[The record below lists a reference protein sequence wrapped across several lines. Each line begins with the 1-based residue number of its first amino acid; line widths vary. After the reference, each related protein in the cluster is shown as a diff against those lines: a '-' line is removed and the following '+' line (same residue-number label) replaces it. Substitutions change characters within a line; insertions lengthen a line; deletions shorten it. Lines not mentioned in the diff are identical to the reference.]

1 MMDFLERVAYELRTA
16 YGDDMVSQRVV
27 LPSRRAGLYLAKYLS
42 RLSDRPQWS
51 PVMLTVS
58 ELFQSLTELRPT
70 DTETLIFELYR
81 VYRKRFG
88 EEMSFDDFWPWGE
101 VIISDFNDIDLWLAD
116 ADKLYSNI
124 SELKEIDA
132 KFGGLTDEQ
141 NEIIRGFW
149 KSFNPGSA
157 GSEARS
163 RFRSVWQRL
172 GPLFN
177 DFKAAMREK
186 GVAGDGMLCRDVAE
200 RAMAGTLK
208 VPEGVVWHVAGLN
221 ALNSC
226 ERELFRYL
234 RERGQAKFYWDDG
247 HFFMED
253 QGHKASVFMR
263 ENIRQFGNDLP
274 PGEAQQAAQ
283 PHGTWNIID
292 TPSDTA
298 QARMVSKI
306 LEKGE
311 IAIEGDMT
319 DTAVILA
326 DEKLLMPVLNSLPS
340 SVGDVNVTMGH
351 PFRFTSLYSFLKQLM
366 STVRSARN
374 SGGDRSFRSEEVIAL
389 LRHQYFRLLAGR
401 DAGEVISAIIAGNM
415 IRVTGEMLRSHL
427 PLGKLFDIPAGG
439 SDLPGFLSV
448 VMEKIEEATFAA
460 EEDKELTLSTDREY
474 LRLAMSSMI
483 RIDNLI
489 RTYSL
494 DLKIDTCIRLIDR
507 ILRRLVVPF
516 SGEPL
521 RGIQV
526 MGVLETRALEFRNII
541 FLSLNEGTFPGQSFD
556 NTYIP
561 YNIRRAFGLPT
572 LNEHESIY
580 SYYFFRLLRKP
591 DRGWFIYNSATQGL
605 SSGEMSRYLVR
616 MSYSTAFHPAQQSTR
631 ISVGRSRMMPE
642 MLSKSKEHNRLL
654 LDLYSTDGKI
664 GKYLSPSAINTWV
677 SCRMKF
683 YYRYVCGM
691 PEEEILEKEIDQR
704 RFGNILHE
712 TLNRLYAPFR
722 EDPAAQA
729 AISSLAADRTLV
741 RDTLIVSALDEMKW
755 TMETLMAGRGLII
768 VEVLERYINNLLR
781 YDAENE
787 GLMLLNLEDDFTAVR
802 TVANGTGLERKIR
815 IGGRADRIDV
825 TGGVVRVVDYK
836 TGAPKKEAVT
846 PEDLFDEDKEKRNDA
861 FLQALIYSCL
871 IRDLHPDR
879 LVIPA
884 IYWVQQ
890 LTSTDFT
897 PYAPVAGLNGPGAD
911 RTAWEVFMERFSEQL
926 DATLG
931 RIFSEDEEYRMTQ
944 FERRCTWCPYRAL
957 CRR

>member
-1 MMDFLERVAYELRTA
+1 MMDFLERVAYELHTNH
-16 YGDDMVSQRVV
+16 GDNMVSQRVV

-42 RLSDRPQWS
+42 RLSDTPRWS

-58 ELFQSLTELRPT
+58 ELFQSLTQLRPA

-81 VYRKRFG
+81 VYRNRFG

-149 KSFNPGSA
+149 KSFNPGS
-157 GSEARS
+157 SESETRS

-172 GPLFN
+172 GPLYN
-177 DFKAAMREK
+177 DFRAAMRTK
-186 GVAGDGMLCRDVAE
+186 GLAGDGMLCRDVAE

-208 VPEGVVWHVAGLN
+208 VPEGVIWHVAGLN

-226 ERELFRYL
+226 ERELFRHL
-234 RERGQAKFYWDDG
+234 RERGQVKFYWDDD
-247 HFFMED
+247 HFFMENA
-253 QGHKASVFMR
+253 GHTASQFMR
-263 ENIRQFGNDLP
+263 ENISKFGNNLP
-274 PGEAQQAAQ
+274 ESEERQTST

-298 QARMVSKI
+298 QARIVSKI

-311 IAIEGDMT
+311 IRIEGDMT

-326 DEKLLMPVLNSLPS
+326 DEKLLIPVLNSLPA

-366 STVRSARN
+366 SLIRSARV
-374 SGGDRSFRSEEVIAL
+374 SGGDRSFRSEDVIAL

-401 DAGEVISAIIAGNM
+401 DAGEVISAIISGNM
-415 IRVTGEMLRSHL
+415 IRVTEGMLRSRL
-427 PLGKLFDIPAGG
+427 PLGRLFDIPAGG
-439 SDLPGFLSV
+439 SDLPRFLSS
-448 VMEKIEEATFAA
+448 VMETIEEATYTA
-460 EEDKELTLSTDREY
+460 EHENELTLSADREY
-474 LRLAMSSMI
+474 LRMAISSMT

-489 RTYSL
+489 ISYSL
-494 DLKIDTCIRLIDR
+494 NLKIDTCIRLIDR

-591 DRGWFIYNSATQGL
+591 DRGWFIYNSSTQGL
-605 SSGEMSRYLVR
+605 NSGEMSRYLVR
-616 MSYSTAFHPAQQSTR
+616 MSYTPHFHASQQSTR
-631 ISVGRSRMMPE
+631 ISVGRSRIMPE
-642 MLSKSKEHNRLL
+642 RLPKSIEHNRLL
-654 LDLYSTDGKI
+654 LDLYSTEGMS

-677 SCRMKF
+677 TCRMKF

-691 PEEEILEKEIDQR
+691 PEEDILEKDIDQR

-722 EDPAAQA
+722 NDPGAPA
-729 AISSLAADRTLV
+729 AISSLASDRARV
-741 RDTLIVSALDEMKW
+741 RDTVKEAAMEEMKW

-768 VEVLERYINNLLR
+768 LEVLELS
-781 YDAENE
+781 
-787 GLMLLNLEDDFTAVR
+787 
-802 TVANGTGLERKIR
+802 
-815 IGGRADRIDV
+815 
-825 TGGVVRVVDYK
+825 
-836 TGAPKKEAVT
+836 
-846 PEDLFDEDKEKRNDA
+846 
-861 FLQALIYSCL
+861 LIH
-871 IRDLHPDR
+871 I
-879 LVIPA
+879 
-884 IYWVQQ
+884 
-890 LTSTDFT
+890 
-897 PYAPVAGLNGPGAD
+897 
-911 RTAWEVFMERFSEQL
+911 
-926 DATLG
+926 
-931 RIFSEDEEYRMTQ
+931 
-944 FERRCTWCPYRAL
+944 
-957 CRR
+957 

>member
-1 MMDFLERVAYELRTA
+1 MMDFLERVAYELHTNH
-16 YGDDMVSQRVV
+16 GDRMVSQRVV

-42 RLSDRPQWS
+42 RLSDRPRWS

-58 ELFQSLTELRPT
+58 ELFQSLTELRPA

-101 VIISDFNDIDLWLAD
+101 IIISDFNDIDLWLAD

-124 SELKEIDA
+124 LELKEIDA

-157 GSEARS
+157 ESEARS

-177 DFKAAMREK
+177 DFKTAMREK

-208 VPEGVVWHVAGLN
+208 VPAGVVWHVTGLN

-234 RERGQAKFYWDDG
+234 RERGQARFYWDDD
-247 HFFMED
+247 HFFMD
-253 QGHKASVFMR
+253 NTGHTASISMR
-263 ENIRQFGNDLP
+263 ENISKFGNDLP
-274 PGEAQQAAQ
+274 KAEDRLTSK

-306 LEKGE
+306 LQTGE
-311 IAIEGDMT
+311 VAIGADMT

-326 DEKLLMPVLNSLPS
+326 DEKLLMPVLNSLPA
-340 SVGDVNVTMGH
+340 SVGDINVTMGH
-351 PFRFTSLYSFLKQLM
+351 PFRFTSLYSFLKQLL
-366 STVRSARN
+366 SLIRSARI
-374 SGGDRSFRSEEVIAL
+374 SGGDRSFRSEDVITL

-401 DAGEVISAIIAGNM
+401 DAGEVIGAIISGNM
-415 IRVTGEMLRSHL
+415 IRVTGEMLRSRL
-427 PLGKLFDIPAGG
+427 PLGILFDIPAGG
-439 SDLPGFLSV
+439 SDLPRFLSA
-448 VMEKIEEATFAA
+448 VMEAIEEATFTS
-460 EEDKELTLSTDREY
+460 EHENELTLSADREY
-474 LRLAMSSMI
+474 LRMAVSSMT

-489 RTYSL
+489 ISYSL
-494 DLKIDTCIRLIDR
+494 NLNIDTCIRLIDR

-591 DRGWFIYNSATQGL
+591 DRGWFIYNSATHGL

-616 MSYSTAFHPAQQSTR
+616 MSYTPLFHPNQQSTR
-631 ISVGRSRMMPE
+631 ISVGRSRIMPE
-642 MLSKSKEHNRLL
+642 RLPKSDEHNRLL
-654 LDLYSTDGKI
+654 LDLYSTEGKS

-677 SCRMKF
+677 TCRMKF
-683 YYRYVCGM
+683 YHRYVCGM
-691 PEEEILEKEIDQR
+691 PEEDILEKDIDQR

-722 EDPAAQA
+722 NDPGATA
-729 AISSLAADRTLV
+729 AISSLASDRARV
-741 RDTLIVSALDEMKW
+741 RDTIIEAALEEMKW
-755 TMETLMAGRGLII
+755 TLDTLMAGRGLII
-768 VEVLERYINNLLR
+768 VEVLERYIIDLLR

-787 GLMLLNLEDDFTAVR
+787 GLILLNLEDDFTVVR
-802 TVANGTGLERKIR
+802 TVTGTAGRDRKIR
-815 IGGRADRIDV
+815 TGGRADRVDS
-825 TGGVVRVVDYK
+825 TAGVVRVVDYK
-836 TGAPKKEAVT
+836 TGAPKKEAVV
-846 PEDLFDEDKEKRNDA
+846 PEDLFDEEKEKRNDA

-871 IRDLHPDR
+871 IRDLHKDR

-890 LTSTDFT
+890 LSSADFT
-897 PYAPVAGLNGPGAD
+897 PYAPVAGLNGPGTD
-911 RTAWEVFMERFSEQL
+911 RKSWEEFMERFSEKL
-926 DATLG
+926 DETLG

>member
-1 MMDFLERVAYELRTA
+1 MMDFLERVAYELCNDH
-16 YGDDMVSQRVV
+16 GDDMVSQRVV

-58 ELFQSLTELRPT
+58 ELFQSLTELRPA
-70 DTETLIFELYR
+70 DIETLIFELYR

-116 ADKLYSNI
+116 AEKLYSNI

-157 GSEARS
+157 ESEARS

-177 DFKAAMREK
+177 DFKTATREK

-208 VPEGVVWHVAGLN
+208 VPDGVVWHVAGLN

-234 RERGQAKFYWDDG
+234 RERGKAKFYWDDD

-253 QGHKASVFMR
+253 PGHKASVFIR
-263 ENIRQFGNDLP
+263 ENIRQYGNELTT
-274 PGEAQQAAQ
+274 GEGQHSSQ

-326 DEKLLMPVLNSLPS
+326 DEKLLMPVLNSLPA
-340 SVGDVNVTMGH
+340 SVSDVNVTMGH

-366 STVRSARN
+366 SLVRAVRI

-401 DAGEVISAIIAGNM
+401 DAGEVISAIISGNM
-415 IRVTGEMLRSHL
+415 IRVSEEMLRSRL
-427 PLGKLFDIPAGG
+427 PLGKLFDIPAAG
-439 SDLPGFLSV
+439 SALPGFLSA
-448 VMEKIEEATFAA
+448 VMETIEEATFAA

-474 LRLAMSSMI
+474 LRMAMSSMT

-489 RTYSL
+489 RSYSL

-591 DRGWFIYNSATQGL
+591 DRGWFIYNSAAQGL

-616 MSYSTAFHPAQQSTR
+616 MSYSPAFQPVQQSTR

-642 MLSKSKEHNRLL
+642 LLPKSKEHNKLL
-654 LDLYSTDGKI
+654 LDLYSTEGKT

-683 YYRYVCGM
+683 YYRYVCGI
-691 PEEEILEKEIDQR
+691 PEEEILEKDIDQR

-722 EDPAAQA
+722 EDPGAPA
-729 AISSLAADRTLV
+729 AISSLAADRPRV
-741 RDTLIVSALDEMKW
+741 RDAIIDAALEEMKW
-755 TMETLMAGRGLII
+755 TMDTLLAGRGLII
-768 VEVLERYINNLLR
+768 VEVLERYINDLLR

-787 GLMLLNLEDDFTAVR
+787 GLILLNLEDDFTAVR
-802 TVANGTGLERKIR
+802 TVTNGAGRKRVIR
-815 IGGRADRIDV
+815 IGGRADRVDV
-825 TGGVVRVVDYK
+825 TGGLVRVVDYK
-836 TGAPKKEAVT
+836 TGAPKREAVT

-871 IRDLHPDR
+871 IRDHHPDR

-890 LTSTDFT
+890 LSSADFT
-897 PYAPVAGLNGPGAD
+897 PYATVPGLNGPGAD
-911 RTAWEVFMERFSEQL
+911 RNAWEGFMERFSEQL
-926 DATLG
+926 DVTLV